1 MTENRILEATDL
13 CVRYGKGCDHCYA
26 LTGAVQETNICPQC
40 GTIVALNHVNIH
52 LNAGHM
58 LGIIG
63 ESGSGK
69 STLLRVLCA
78 LEQASS
84 GEVLVRDQ
92 DVETNLSGLN
102 PSERRQIRDSRFGIV
117 HQNPHLGLNFRFSAG
132 GNIAER
138 VLAGGVR
145 NYGEV
150 RRRANGLLERTRV
163 PVERIDESP
172 KNFSGGMQQ
181 RVQISK
187 ALAVDPLIL
196 FLDEVTSGLDLS
208 VQARILDTILE
219 IQRRLKLTI
228 VVVTHD
234 IGVVRMLTNQAL
246 VMRFGQVVESGL
258 TDQILEDPQHPYTQE
273 LIYACL

>member
-1 MTENRILEATDL
+1 MTPQILQAKDL
-13 CVRYGKGCDHCYA
+13 CVRYGKGCSRCFE
-26 LTGAVQETNICPQC
+26 LTGAEAETNICPVC
-40 GTIVALNHVNIH
+40 GAIVALNHVDLTLH
-52 LNAGHM
+52 SGHM

-69 STLLRVLCA
+69 STLLRILSA
-78 LEQASS
+78 LEKPERGSA
-84 GEVLVRDQ
+84 VLNAPDGRV
-92 DVETNLSGLN
+92 DVATLN
-102 PSERRQIRDSRFGIV
+102 AAERRRLRDSKFGIV

-138 VLAGGVR
+138 VLAAGVR

-150 RRRANGLLERTRV
+150 RRGARELLIRTRV

-187 ALAVDPLIL
+187 ALAVDPLVL

-208 VQARILDTILE
+208 VQARILDTILD
-219 IQRRLKLTI
+219 IQRRLHLTV

-234 IGVVRMLTNQAL
+234 IGVVRMLTNQSV
-246 VMRFGQVVESGL
+246 VMRYGQVVERGL

-273 LIYACL
+273 LIYASL

>member
-1 MTENRILEATDL
+1 VIANRILSASDV
-13 CVRYGKGCDHCYA
+13 CVRYGKGCPHCYE
-26 LTGAVQETNICPQC
+26 LTGAAQETNICSKC
-40 GTIVALNHVNIH
+40 GTIVALNHVDIN
-52 LNAGHM
+52 LDAGHT

-78 LEQASS
+78 LELASS
-84 GEVLVRDQ
+84 G
-92 DVETNLSGLN
+92 DVIVKDGVIETNLSKLN
-102 PSERRQIRDSRFGIV
+102 PSERRQQRDRRFGIV

-138 VLAGGVR
+138 VLAGGIL

-150 RRRANGLLERTRV
+150 RRRATGLLERTRV

-187 ALAVDPLIL
+187 ALAIDPLIL

-219 IQRRLKLTI
+219 IKHRLKLTI
-228 VVVTHD
+228 IVVTHD
-234 IGVVRMLTNQAL
+234 IGVVRMLTEQAL
-246 VMRFGQVVESGL
+246 VMRFGQVVEAGL
-258 TDQILEDPQHPYTQE
+258 TDQILEDPQHSYTQE
-273 LIYACL
+273 LIYASL

>member
-1 MTENRILEATDL
+1 MTPAIIEVRDL
-13 CVRYGKGCDHCYA
+13 CVRYGGGCPLCFES
-26 LTGAVQETNICPQC
+26 TGAGAETNICSSC
-40 GTIVALNHVNIH
+40 GAIVALNHVD
-52 LNAGHM
+52 LTLYAGQM
-58 LGIIG
+58 LGVIG

-69 STLLRVLCA
+69 STLLRILSA
-78 LEQASS
+78 LEKPEQGSVLLHASE
-84 GEVLVRDQ
+84 GDIEIA
-92 DVETNLSGLN
+92 GLN
-102 PSERRQIRDSRFGIV
+102 PAERRRLRDSRFGIV
-117 HQNPHLGLNFRFSAG
+117 HQNPHQGLNFRFSAG

-150 RRRANGLLERTRV
+150 RRRARELLARTRV

-187 ALAVDPLIL
+187 ALAIDPLVL

-208 VQARILDTILE
+208 VQARILDTILD
-219 IQRRLKLTI
+219 IQRRLKLTV

-234 IGVVRMLTNQAL
+234 IGVVRMLTSQSV
-246 VMRFGQVVESGL
+246 VMRYGQVVELGL

-273 LIYACL
+273 LIYAGL